1 MINLLRQKIKR
12 DSADIPYFLDTK
24 KSEDHCVYNIITGS
38 IFSAFYVLCS
48 NKIYSY
54 MDIESLSVDLFMSIG
69 EIKSYSNDDTYIKVY
84 KLVLKRLKDYE
95 KFSCEYE
102 LYEASSNYK
111 RLYDIV
117 SGKKNNGVNGKI

>member
-1 MINLLRQKIKR
+1 MKVYKLIKAYPGSPLLNSIV
-12 DSADIPYFLDTK
+12 TV
-24 KSEDHCVYNIITGS
+24 ED
-38 IFSAFYVLCS
+38 
-48 NKIYSY
+48 
-54 MDIESLSVDLFMSIG
+54 
-69 EIKSYSNDDTYIKVY
+69 NDDTYIKVY

-117 SGKKNNGVNGKI
+117 SGKKNSG